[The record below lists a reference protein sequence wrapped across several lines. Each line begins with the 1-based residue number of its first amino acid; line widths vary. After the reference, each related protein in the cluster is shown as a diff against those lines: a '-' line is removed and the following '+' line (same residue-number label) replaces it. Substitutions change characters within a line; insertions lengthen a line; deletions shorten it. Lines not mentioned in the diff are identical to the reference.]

1 MCTSVTANSA
11 LTMSL
16 PSKIPVGIAK
26 NCRLTSLLLEQRYDT
41 SEGHRPT
48 PSSSSN
54 FQNSAVEFSEDTMV
68 QPVRLAVLTTGS
80 M

>member
-1 MCTSVTANSA
+1 MNTCVTANSA

-16 PSKIPVGIAK
+16 PAKLPVGIAK
-26 NCRLTSLLLEQRYDT
+26 NCRLTSVELLHRTDT

-54 FQNSAVEFSEDTMV
+54 FQNEV
-68 QPVRLAVLTTGS
+68 QE
-80 M
+80 